1 MKSLEELYSNYPE
14 DERLI
19 KDKVHF
25 SEYIISRYW
34 IDKYLS
40 KDLKILETGASTG
53 RYSIDLAKEGYD
65 VTAVELLECNLD
77 ILNSKITDDMKIKSY
92 LGNALDLSMFED
104 ESFDI
109 ILCLGPLYHLE
120 ADDRVKCVK
129 EALRVAK
136 KGAALF
142 FAYLPSN
149 LAFVKSINE
158 INNYLN
164 DYKTEYENEFK
175 LIDSKSQFTFMTPL
189 EIEALMDSCGVIK
202 VNNVSTNGIS
212 RLIKEKVNSFSEEE
226 FNIWIE
232 YLKKTSD
239 DTSLL
244 GYGQNSLLIGKKA
257 LI

>member
-65 VTAVELLECNLD
+65 VTAVELLKCNLD

-92 LGNALDLSMFED
+92 LGNALDLSMLED
-104 ESFDI
+104 ESYDVV
-109 ILCLGPLYHLE
+109 LCLGPLYHLE
-120 ADDRVKCVK
+120 ADDSVKCVK

-136 KGAALF
+136 NDATLF
-142 FAYLPSN
+142 FAYLPNN

-164 DYKTEYENEFK
+164 DYKIEYENDFK
-175 LIDSKSQFTFMTPL
+175 LIDSKNQFTFMTPL
-189 EIEALMDSCGVIK
+189 EIDSLMENCGVIK

-212 RLIKEKVNSFSEEE
+212 RLIKEKVNSFSDEE

-239 DTSLL
+239 DPSLL
-244 GYGQNSLLIGKKA
+244 GYGQNSLFIGRK
-257 LI
+257 

>member
-1 MKSLEELYSNYPE
+1 M
-14 DERLI
+14 
-19 KDKVHF
+19 
-25 SEYIISRYW
+25 
-34 IDKYLS
+34 
-40 KDLKILETGASTG
+40 ETGASTG

-120 ADDRVKCVK
+120 AADRVKCVK